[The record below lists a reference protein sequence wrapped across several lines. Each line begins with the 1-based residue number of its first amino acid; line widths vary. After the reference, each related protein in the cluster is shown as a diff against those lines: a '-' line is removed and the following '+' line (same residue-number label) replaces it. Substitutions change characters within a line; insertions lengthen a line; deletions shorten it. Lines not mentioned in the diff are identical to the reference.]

1 MARVI
6 DALTWLITVRP
17 YATLAVLLVI
27 TVGLGLGILRLEP
40 DADPIAFLPENSQ
53 VAQANG
59 EIEELFGQVGH
70 TVPVTLIFRGDAL
83 TPDGLAQIARTV
95 GEIES
100 DPLVAPLLAAETVSL
115 ALLLGAALGT
125 DDFAVLTADQIG
137 QAAARMPSLSRLT
150 GTDADGSRIA
160 VANVTLLKGDSAEA
174 EMTIRD
180 LARASNGPLSASS
193 ISLATMDDDRSW
205 ATGTQM
211 MILMGVALAI
221 IALLLFLFTRSI
233 FDLMI
238 SLLGL
243 GLTMVWVMGAQG
255 WLGPGGA
262 GVIGAPNML
271 TSIVPIILI
280 SLVVDYVIQS
290 VGLYREERN
299 NGHNVRE
306 AARRGLRGVII
317 PLSLASVTTGAS
329 FLTNLTSPI
338 GPNGDFGVV
347 AGIGVA
353 SGLVVVLSLSAASR
367 ALFDGWRES
376 RGSLPPARL
385 IVGAIPG
392 VGPFAEALGGWLVRW
407 PAPFLAAVG
416 VVTVLLGIAATQV
429 ETVFDFQDFLPS
441 GGESLRD
448 TRTLQAAFGGS
459 TNTVNVLIRA
469 ELTNERT
476 VRNLFDF
483 SVALWDD
490 LRKPEGAVG
499 NVQSSLGLLW
509 SDWITDDRTSN
520 PEDRYDAELDALTED
535 ADRFRLDPAKVQV
548 ILDRL
553 ENLDPE
559 GFRRVAVDDPDGV
572 DALLVQ
578 FQALSGDQVRAE
590 RMMAGIQGLWY
601 GDEKE
606 LTATSEEIVGVE
618 ISRAIKKSQTSA
630 IVTTI
635 LAALVILCIFF
646 WVTKGRLALG
656 FVAVAPIVLVLVWI
670 IGTMALMGI
679 PYNMVTAVI
688 TALSIG
694 IGVDY
699 TIHIIHRYE
708 EEFAHL
714 RDPDAAARRT
724 LARTGSALLG
734 SALTTALGIGAL
746 LFSSLVPF
754 QQFGL
759 VAAITIVYALITA
772 TVVVPPL
779 MIVWA
784 AYQNYL
790 LRSADGTIFEFWLGG
805 R

>member
-27 TVGLGLGILRLEP
+27 TVALGLGILRLEP
-40 DADPIAFLPENSQ
+40 EADPIVFLPENSQ
-53 VAQANG
+53 VAKANA
-59 EIEELFGQVGH
+59 EIEELFSQGGH
-70 TVPVTLIFRGDAL
+70 TVAVTLVFRGDAL

-95 GEIES
+95 GEIEA
-100 DPLVAPLLAAETVSL
+100 DPLVAPLLAAATVSP
-115 ALLLGAALGT
+115 ALWLGAALGT
-125 DDFAVLTADQIG
+125 DDFAALTTEQID
-137 QAAARMPSLSRLT
+137 QAAAEAPALSRLT
-150 GTDADGSRIA
+150 GTDADGSPVA
-160 VANVTLLKGDSAEA
+160 VAKVTLLAGDSAEA
-174 EMTIRD
+174 ELAIRD
-180 LARASNGPLSASS
+180 LAQASRGPLSASS
-193 ISLATMDDDRSW
+193 VSLASADDERSGV
-205 ATGTQM
+205 TGTQM
-211 MILMGVALAI
+211 RMLQGLALAI
-221 IALLLFLFTRSI
+221 IAVLLFLFTRSI
-233 FDLMI
+233 FDLLT

-243 GLTMVWVMGAQG
+243 VLTIVWVMGAQG

-262 GVIGAPNML
+262 GLIGPPNTL

-280 SLVVDYVIQS
+280 SLVVDYAIQT

-306 AARRGLRGVII
+306 AARRGLRGVMI
-317 PLSLASVTTGAS
+317 PLSLAAVTTVAS

-338 GPNGDFGVV
+338 GANGDFGVV
-347 AGIGVA
+347 AGLGVA
-353 SGLVVVLSLSAASR
+353 CGLVVVLTLSAVSR

-376 RGSLPPARL
+376 RRRLPPARL

-392 VGPFAEALGGWLVRW
+392 VALFAEGLGGWLVRW
-407 PAPFLAAVG
+407 PAPFLAAVA

-429 ETVFDFQDFLPS
+429 ETVFDSQDFLPS
-441 GGESLRD
+441 GGESLRNA
-448 TRTLQAAFGGS
+448 RTLEAAFGGS
-459 TNTVNVLIRA
+459 TDTVNVFIQA

-476 VRNLFDF
+476 LRNLFDF
-483 SVALWDD
+483 GDALRDD

-499 NVQSSLGLLW
+499 NVEASLGVLW
-509 SDWITDDRTSN
+509 RDWITDDRAAN
-520 PEDRYDAELDALTED
+520 PEDKYDAELEAVTEE
-535 ADRFRLDPAKVQV
+535 ADRFRLAPAKIQA

-553 ENLDPE
+553 EELDPE
-559 GFRRVAVDDPDGV
+559 DFRRVAMDNPDGV

-578 FQALSGDQVRAE
+578 FQALSGDQARTA
-590 RMMAGIQGLWY
+590 RMMADIQGLWY
-601 GDEKE
+601 GDERE
-606 LTATSEEIVGVE
+606 LTAISEEIIWVE
-618 ISRAIKKSQTSA
+618 ISRAITDSQTRA
-630 IVTTI
+630 VVTTV
-635 LAALVILCIFF
+635 LAALVILCVFF
-646 WVTKGRLALG
+646 WMTKGRPALG
-656 FVAVAPIVLVLVWI
+656 FIAVVPIVLVLVWV
-670 IGTMALMGI
+670 IGTMALLGI

-688 TALSIG
+688 TALAIG

-708 EEFAHL
+708 EEFARR

-724 LARTGSALLG
+724 LASTGSALLG

-759 VAAITIVYALITA
+759 VTAITIVYALIAA

-784 AYQNYL
+784 AYHNYR
-790 LRSADGTIFEFWLGG
+790 LRSAVARAERELV
-805 R
+805 